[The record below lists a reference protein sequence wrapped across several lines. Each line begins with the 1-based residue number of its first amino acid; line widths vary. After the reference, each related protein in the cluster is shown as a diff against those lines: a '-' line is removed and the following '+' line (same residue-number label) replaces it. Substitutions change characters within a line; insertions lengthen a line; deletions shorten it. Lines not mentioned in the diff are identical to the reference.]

1 MCGLN
6 QIGSERIQA
15 LWSFPKRRY
24 PRCNVIIKLK
34 RKEIPE
40 KWRKDEHGGSREA
53 GERCSGAR
61 THKHPGSQPATFQG
75 TRALRPPS
83 KHPGA
88 FYGTKATCP
97 SGPPTGYFSHRWRF
111 FANTWWQCHTR
122 NTLDTLDSRKRKK
135 DELSR
140 NPDAGLLLFTFVC
153 NFYLRKIPTKCKMAF
168 LAQRKRR
175 KQSGWCVSSCPL
187 WPALCAS
194 CSELQNWGCRLL
206 LPASSSSLYTNTGCI
221 LRFLGFQESYKKNK
235 GCQTRLRRQLTFLD
249 I

>member
-34 RKEIPE
+34 RNSWKVE
-40 KWRKDEHGGSREA
+40 KGWAWRKPRSRWA
-53 GERCSGAR
+53 VLRSTNPQA
-61 THKHPGSQPATFQG
+61 PGVPASHLPG
-75 TRALRPPS
+75 HWGHLPSTRAPS
-83 KHPGA
+83 
-88 FYGTKATCP
+88 KATCP

-122 NTLDTLDSRKRKK
+122 NTRDTLDSRKRKK

-153 NFYLRKIPTKCKMAF
+153 NFYLRKIPSKCKMAF